1 MNKDLEKKLH
11 GADNYS
17 VGSIL
22 RGKGVS
28 DEQMDKLKAL
38 DGRGKRP
45 PRTYDWYPSDTEER
59 FKQAPEDFQEYWNSK
74 KHIMNYELN
83 SYGMRCG
90 QLEPERESILFL
102 GCSMTFGVGCPKHQ
116 TWPYLVAKHFGLRE
130 YNLALPGGSLDAA
143 FRLYLAWQRKL
154 RSKVTILAVP
164 PGYRLEKVTGVGPH
178 PCQTLGVWNMPS
190 DEDPKIQKEWITDS
204 GNQLN
209 DSNIYLNYNKNIFCI
224 ESIAKET
231 DSLLHRVSWS
241 NTKYRFAM
249 GMKRARD
256 RAHPD
261 ETWHEKIA
269 QAVINELQDKL

>member
-130 YNLALPGGSLDAA
+130 YNLGLPGGSLDAA

-164 PGYRLEKVTGVGPH
+164 PGYRLEKVGGISHQICQSVGAWSWMPDQH
-178 PCQTLGVWNMPS
+178 PTVQR
-190 DEDPKIQKEWITDS
+190 EWMRS
-204 GNQLN
+204 QGNLLN
-209 DSNIYLNYNKNIFCI
+209 DPNIYLNYNKNIYAI
-224 ESIAKET
+224 ESIARET
-231 DSLLHRVSWS
+231 DSFFHRLSWS
-241 NTKYRFAM
+241 NPKYNFTD
-249 GMKRARD
+249 GMNKARD
-256 RAHPD
+256 RMHPD

-269 QAVINELQDKL
+269 QSLIDELQDKL